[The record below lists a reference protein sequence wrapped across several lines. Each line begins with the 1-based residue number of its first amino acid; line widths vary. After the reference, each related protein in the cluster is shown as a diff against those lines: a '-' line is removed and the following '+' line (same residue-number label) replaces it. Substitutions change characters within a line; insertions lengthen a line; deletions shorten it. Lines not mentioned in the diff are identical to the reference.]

1 MELFAVHLWARLNLG
16 KAPAGAIM
24 LETMI
29 CGGKVEVPEALLK
42 TYPKELQPYAR
53 P

>member
-1 MELFAVHLWARLNLG
+1 
-16 KAPAGAIM
+16 M